1 MSVQDVR
8 VAAEELVARTTTPRG
23 IPRTVIDPGAIARVV
38 VMLGVGSL
46 PRPRPQSLPKAA

>member
-1 MSVQDVR
+1 MSERAVR
-8 VAAEELVARTTTPRG
+8 HAAEELVARTTTPRG